1 MFLSN
6 MTQKKIIEKLL
17 TDNPER
23 KFYSY
28 ELIKV
33 NTKYGWLGTSG
44 DRRARE
50 LAEEGVIN
58 REEKG
63 GYAVYFIKPTEPVTQ
78 RLI

>member
-1 MFLSN
+1 
-6 MTQKKIIEKLL
+6 MTQKAIILKLL
-17 TDNPER
+17 TDEPER

-28 ELIKV
+28 ELIKA

-50 LAEEGVIN
+50 LAEAGAIM

-63 GYAVYFIKPTEPVTQ
+63 GYAVYFIKPKEPVTQ
-78 RLI
+78 TLL